1 VERLLTFNDQMK
13 SQIAGILNTLE
24 GKIHRAKHRKM
35 VEIA

>member
-1 VERLLTFNDQMK
+1 LNFNDQMK
-13 SQIAGILNTLE
+13 SQIGGIIDTME